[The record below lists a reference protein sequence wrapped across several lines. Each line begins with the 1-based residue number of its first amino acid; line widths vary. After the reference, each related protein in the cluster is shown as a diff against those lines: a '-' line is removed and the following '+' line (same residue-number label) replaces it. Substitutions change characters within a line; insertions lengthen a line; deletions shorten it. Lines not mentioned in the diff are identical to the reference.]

1 MEVDQVTL
9 IRKITMNEYVKKY
22 TPRHDPLQG
31 FERYRKLKTF
41 VRLYKVP
48 LVDIA
53 KLLDVKEQTVRA
65 WHCGSARHQITTE
78 NLRTVFDHF
87 GGKNEDGEPNFNP
100 MRDF

>member
-1 MEVDQVTL
+1 MS
-9 IRKITMNEYVKKY
+9 EYVRKY
-22 TPRHDPLQG
+22 VPQRDPLQG

-48 LVDIA
+48 LADIA
-53 KLLDVKEQTVRA
+53 SHLGVKVQTVMA

-78 NLRTVFDHF
+78 NLTEVFTHF
-87 GGKNEDGEPNFNP
+87 GGRDEHGEPNFNP